1 MFGYPDETLSL
12 VFDTLPQMSIIISPG
27 NLTVK
32 SFFRFAG
39 GRGENLSFVVDIGV
53 GHLTPYVRGRGEFE
67 NVVLQLLESSKT

>member
-1 MFGYPDETLSL
+1 MKHCLSCL
-12 VFDTLPQMSIIISPG
+12 LHYLKCKHHHLSG